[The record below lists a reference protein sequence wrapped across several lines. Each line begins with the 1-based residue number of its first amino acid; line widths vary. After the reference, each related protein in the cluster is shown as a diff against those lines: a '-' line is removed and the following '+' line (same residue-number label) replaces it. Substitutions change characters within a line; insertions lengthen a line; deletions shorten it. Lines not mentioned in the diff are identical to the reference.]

1 MISHLIPFAGYP
13 IFVIKNEF
21 SLKKEELSFLK
32 NLEYK
37 KHVSQNNLKLSVD
50 TDILKL
56 KKLQRLKKFIK
67 NSLNIYVSN
76 VLEIKNKFSFCQSW
90 STIQNGKT
98 YHPRHAHPNHIIS
111 SVYYAKSYI

>member
-67 NSLNIYVSN
+67 NSRCI
-76 VLEIKNKFSFCQSW
+76 IKFNKK
-90 STIQNGKT
+90 IN
-98 YHPRHAHPNHIIS
+98 YN
-111 SVYYAKSYI
+111 YE